1 MSRTYHSQDRTAAA
15 IQVLSTRSVSPLKKI
30 KRKAGYGDETDTA
43 ETTHA
48 THAMKKLHI
57 DSSTEG
63 GRKGDGV
70 GADTA
75 GTTEYAVGI

>member
-1 MSRTYHSQDRTAAA
+1 M
-15 IQVLSTRSVSPLKKI
+15 LPLKKI

-43 ETTHA
+43 ETMHA

-63 GRKGDGV
+63 GWTGGGV

-75 GTTEYAVGI
+75 GTTEYTVGI

>member
-1 MSRTYHSQDRTAAA
+1 M
-15 IQVLSTRSVSPLKKI
+15 SPLKKI

-43 ETTHA
+43 ETMHA

-57 DSSTEG
+57 DSSSTEG
-63 GRKGDGV
+63 GRTGDGV

-75 GTTEYAVGI
+75 GTSENVVGI

>member
-1 MSRTYHSQDRTAAA
+1 M
-15 IQVLSTRSVSPLKKI
+15 SPLKKI

-43 ETTHA
+43 ETMHA

-63 GRKGDGV
+63 GWMGGGV

-75 GTTEYAVGI
+75 GTMEYTGGI

>member
-1 MSRTYHSQDRTAAA
+1 M
-15 IQVLSTRSVSPLKKI
+15 SPLKKI

-43 ETTHA
+43 ETMHA

-63 GRKGDGV
+63 GRTGDGV

-75 GTTEYAVGI
+75 GTSENTVGI

>member
-1 MSRTYHSQDRTAAA
+1 M
-15 IQVLSTRSVSPLKKI
+15 SPLKKI
-30 KRKAGYGDETDTA
+30 KRKAGYSDDIDTTETM
-43 ETTHA
+43 HA

-63 GRKGDGV
+63 GHMGDGV

-75 GTTEYAVGI
+75 GTSENAVGI

>member
-1 MSRTYHSQDRTAAA
+1 M
-15 IQVLSTRSVSPLKKI
+15 SPLKKI

-43 ETTHA
+43 ETMHA

-63 GRKGDGV
+63 ECTGDGV

-75 GTTEYAVGI
+75 GTSENVVGI